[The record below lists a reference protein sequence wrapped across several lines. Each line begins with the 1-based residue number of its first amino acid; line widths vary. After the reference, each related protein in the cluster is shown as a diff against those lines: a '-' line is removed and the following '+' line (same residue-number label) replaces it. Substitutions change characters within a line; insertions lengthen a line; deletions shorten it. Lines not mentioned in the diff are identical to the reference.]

1 MSEYYQGRAKQ
12 FLPYAALRGF
22 DEMVNEKHRITEEKQ
37 EFFEDVE
44 RIISERISLIKTGR
58 DVTVRVFNKGERYTI
73 KGIVKGV
80 DFAVSTLTV
89 GKLVQNRMYAQ
100 KISHGDTRRGH
111 IVLLSARA
119 IVL

>member
-89 GKLVQNRMYAQ
+89 GKHTLHFCEICDLYFNDE
-100 KISHGDTRRGH
+100 GGE
-111 IVLLSARA
+111 LSIPAA
-119 IVL
+119 SL